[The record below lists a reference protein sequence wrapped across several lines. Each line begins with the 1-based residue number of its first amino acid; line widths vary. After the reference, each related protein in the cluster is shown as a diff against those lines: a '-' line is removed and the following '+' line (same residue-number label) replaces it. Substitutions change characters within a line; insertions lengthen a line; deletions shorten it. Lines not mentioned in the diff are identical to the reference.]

1 MKVLITGAAGFVGAL
16 LTERLL
22 ADAEA
27 LGRPL
32 GQLMLAD
39 IRLSVTT
46 ADARVRLFEGNIAN
60 SAFLE
65 RLASEKPDLVFHLA
79 SIPGGAAERDQDL
92 GAAVNLHGVIG
103 LLERLANAD
112 APPVVV
118 FTSTVAVYGAP
129 LPSLVDATTP
139 ARPVTSYGAHKLM
152 TEILLADMSRRGV
165 LDGRSVRLPGI
176 VARPP
181 QANGHVSAFMSN
193 LFHALRAGEPFI
205 CPVSPHASC
214 WWMSAERCVDNLLH
228 AARIP
233 AAALRGRGRVWAL
246 PVLHLRIEEVVERL
260 AARYGADRL
269 ELVKYAPVEQVEAVF
284 ARQPPIDA
292 SEALALG
299 FRDDGSTDALVRRAL
314 NEAADF
320 GLQ

>member
-1 MKVLITGAAGFVGAL
+1 MKVLVTGAAGFVGAL
-16 LTERLL
+16 LAERLL
-22 ADAEA
+22 ADADA

-32 GQLMLAD
+32 EQLLLAD
-39 IRLSVTT
+39 IRFAGNAADPRVRHFEGSI
-46 ADARVRLFEGNIAN
+46 ADAGFID
-60 SAFLE
+60 
-65 RLASEKPDLVFHLA
+65 RLAAEKPDLVFHLA
-79 SIPGGAAERDQDL
+79 SIPGGAAERDQAL
-92 GAAVNLHGVIG
+92 GAAVNLHAAVG
-103 LLERLANAD
+103 LLERLASAD

-129 LPSLVDATTP
+129 LPALVDAATP
-139 ARPVTSYGAHKLM
+139 LRPVTSYGAHKLM

-165 LDGRSVRLPGI
+165 LDGRCVRLPGI

-193 LFHALRAGEPFI
+193 IFHALRAGERFV

-214 WWMSAERCVDNLLH
+214 WWMSAQRCVDNLLH

-233 AAALRGRGRVWAL
+233 AAALHGRARVWAL
-246 PVLHLRIEEVVERL
+246 PVLRLRIEEVVDRL

-269 ELVKYAPVEQVEAVF
+269 ELVAYAPIEQVEAVF

-299 FRDDGSTDALVRRAL
+299 FSDDGSADALVRRAL
-314 NEAADF
+314 NEAAA
-320 GLQ
+320 LENT